1 MTGVIAI
8 RRGSAVGALMSD
20 AVRAKVVEIGRR
32 SANVVVQATVDV
44 VVAGTVSV
52 LDIVVVKELEHI
64 TGLGELARQ
73 AVVDDVAELDGE
85 DNVLFPL
92 MLHDPLQRPG
102 QDLRVVA
109 VLVKEV
115 LGVGN
120 DSDAELVTAAGE
132 AE

>member
-1 MTGVIAI
+1 MGN
-8 RRGSAVGALMSD
+8 
-20 AVRAKVVEIGRR
+20 AVRTKVVEIGRR
-32 SANVVVQATVDV
+32 STDIIVQATVDI

-52 LDIVVVKELEHI
+52 LDIVVVKELEHVA
-64 TGLGELARQ
+64 GLGELARQ
-73 AVVDDVAELDGE
+73 AVVDDVAELNGK

-92 MLHDPLQRPG
+92 MLHDPLQRLS
-102 QDLRVVA
+102 QDFRVVA